1 MQRLLESLIASGL
14 IYRCNFVIIE
24 IKTGYNK
31 RSRAMI
37 LTQFDP
43 APVAVINPSDFINKV
58 EGMPKVAI
66 ACYSCVTFDRMI
78 QDLDTEIVSE
88 LSSANGIV
96 NVYKGKYKGIEL
108 AFFMMGVGAPM
119 SAACM
124 EEIYEMGVEKII
136 VFGTCGVLDRDIE
149 DCSIIIP
156 NAAIRDEGTSYHYA
170 PLSDEIEVNEKHID
184 TFTKML
190 DDMGISYT
198 IGKTW
203 TTDAIYR
210 ETEDKVKAR
219 KEQGC
224 ICVDM
229 ECSADAAVAKFRDK
243 DLIQFFYAA
252 DNLDNEDY
260 DKRSLSNED
269 KVEEK
274 DKIAVIALELAIRI

>member
-1 MQRLLESLIASGL
+1 
-14 IYRCNFVIIE
+14 
-24 IKTGYNK
+24 
-31 RSRAMI
+31 MI
-37 LTQFDP
+37 LTQFDS

-96 NVYKGKYKGIEL
+96 NVYKGKYKGVEL

-210 ETEDKVKAR
+210 ETKDKVKAR